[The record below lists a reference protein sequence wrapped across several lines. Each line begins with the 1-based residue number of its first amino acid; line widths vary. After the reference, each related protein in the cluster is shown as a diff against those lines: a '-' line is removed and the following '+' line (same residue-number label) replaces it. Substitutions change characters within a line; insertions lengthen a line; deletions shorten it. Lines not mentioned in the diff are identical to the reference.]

1 MNISSEKLS
10 PTSIKLTI
18 TVDQAK
24 LDKAKQS
31 VLKQLSKDVKV
42 PGFRPGT
49 APANLIEKQIDQ
61 AVLQSEVIDQVINE
75 AYVAAVEQEKIR
87 PVASPQIA
95 VSKFVPFTT
104 LEFTAEIEV
113 IGEVTLPDY
122 KKIKLAATPVSVT
135 AKDVTEVL
143 NNLAQR
149 GAAKTEVTRAAK
161 NDDEVIIDFVGT
173 DAKTKTPIEGGAGTD
188 YPLVLGSKSFI
199 PGFEEELIGAM
210 PGATK
215 TFNITFPADYGSEA
229 LQSKKVTFTVTVHKV
244 SEVKPATIDDAFAST
259 IGPFKT
265 VDELK
270 ADIKKQLTA
279 ERQQEAQRLYDNQLL
294 EKIADKTEV
303 AIPAGL
309 IEEEIGRI
317 EEEEKRSVVY
327 RGQTWQEH
335 LAAEGITE
343 EEHKERQRP
352 GATLRVKAGLVLGE
366 IAQAEKVNV
375 SPDELELRIELLRGQ
390 YPDPKMQSEL
400 DKPEN
405 RRDIMS
411 RILTEK
417 TLEKLRAY
425 ATKS

>member
-1 MNISSEKLS
+1 M
-10 PTSIKLTI
+10 
-18 TVDQAK
+18 
-24 LDKAKQS
+24 
-31 VLKQLSKDVKV
+31 KQLSKDVKV

-49 APANLIEKQIDQ
+49 APANLVEKQIDQ

-75 AYVAAVEQEKIR
+75 AYVVAVKQEKIR

-104 LEFTAEIEV
+104 LEFTADIEV
-113 IGEVTLPDY
+113 IGDVTLPDY
-122 KKIKLAATPVSVT
+122 KKIKLAATTVSVT

-149 GAAKTEVTRAAK
+149 GAAKKEVTRAAK
-161 NDDEVIIDFVGT
+161 NGDEVIIDFVGT
-173 DAKTKTPIEGGAGTD
+173 DAKTKAPIEGGAGTD

-199 PGFEEELIGAM
+199 PGFEEELIGAK

-215 TFNITFPADYGSEA
+215 TFDITFPADYGSEA
-229 LQSKKVTFTVTVHKV
+229 LQSKKVAFAVTVHKV
-244 SEVKPATIDDAFAST
+244 NEVKPAAIDDAFAST

-335 LAAEGITE
+335 LEVEGITE

-366 IAQAEKVNV
+366 IAQVEKVNV

-390 YPDPKMQSEL
+390 YPDPKMQAEL